1 MTIKENYKNML
12 DEKYKAAMLIQPDNI
27 SEHLPTLKKYSEE
40 CDIVTEMG
48 VRWIVSTWA
57 LLSGNP
63 KKMTSIDLNHPSV
76 FGGNIDEVYDTVNET
91 SINFTFI
98 ESDSLKINI
107 EPCDLLFIDTW
118 HDYSQLKK
126 ELTRHH
132 NNVKKYIILHDT
144 NTFGYEDEPLDWNNI
159 EVIETNLPKGLCPAI
174 DEFLMTNKEWVLWE
188 RKPNNNGLTVL
199 KKK

>member
-1 MTIKENYKNML
+1 MNKIIDRYEEL
-12 DEKYKAAMLIQPDNI
+12 CLIPSDIN
-27 SEHLPTLKKYSEE
+27 EHLPTLKKYSEE

-76 FGGNIDEVYDTVNET
+76 FGGNIDEVYNAVNET

>member
-1 MTIKENYKNML
+1 MNKIIERYEEL
-12 DEKYKAAMLIQPDNI
+12 CLIPSDIN
-27 SEHLPTLKKYSEE
+27 EHLPTLKKYSEE

-76 FGGNIDEVYDTVNET
+76 FGGNIDEVYYTVNET

-144 NTFGYEDEPLDWNNI
+144 NNFGYEDEPLDWNNI

>member
-1 MTIKENYKNML
+1 MNNIIKRYEEL
-12 DEKYKAAMLIQPDNI
+12 CLIPSDIN
-27 SEHLPTLKKYSEE
+27 EHLTTLKKYSEE
-40 CDIVTEMG
+40 CDTVTEMG

-57 LLSGNP
+57 LLFGNP

-76 FGGNIDEVYDTVNET
+76 FGGNIDDVYNAVKET
-91 SINFTFI
+91 SIDFTFI

-118 HDYSQLKK
+118 HDYLQLKQ

-132 NNVKKYIILHDT
+132 NNVNKYIILHDT

-174 DEFLMTNKEWVLWE
+174 DEFLMTNKDWILWE

-199 KKK
+199 KKIN

>member
-1 MTIKENYKNML
+1 MNKIIERYEEL
-12 DEKYKAAMLIQPDNI
+12 CLIPSDIN
-27 SEHLPTLKKYSEE
+27 EHLPTLKKYSEE

-76 FGGNIDEVYDTVNET
+76 FGGNIDEVYYTVNET

-132 NNVKKYIILHDT
+132 NNVKNT